1 MAEKLTITIDGKA
14 CECEKGEYLYD
25 VALRNGIFIPVLCR
39 SDAFPE
45 HRACCRVCIVEVVE
59 RGWSKVVTSC
69 IYPVSSEVEVFTQS
83 DKIKEQRAVI
93 FGLLAARA
101 PQAQGVNAMSAA
113 SGSVGK
119 GRFVTLSDERCVL
132 CGLCVQA
139 CDSLGTGAISTVNR
153 GTEKEVDTPYGKAS
167 ADCIG
172 CLSCANVCPTGKIG
186 FYEDEDSR
194 SIWGRVFELVR
205 CERCGA
211 VLGTAEQLRYS
222 ARGHEA
228 PTVCD
233 ECRKERMAEELMRT
247 YRSV

>member
-1 MAEKLTITIDGKA
+1 MAEKLTITIDGTA
-14 CECEKGEYLYD
+14 CECKKGEYLYD

-69 IYPVSSEVEVFTQS
+69 IYPVEREVEVFTQS
-83 DKIKEQRAVI
+83 ERIREERAVI

-101 PQAQGVNAMSAA
+101 PRAEGIGALSAA
-113 SGSVGK
+113 SGSVGR
-119 GRFVTLSDERCVL
+119 GRFVTLPDERCVL

-139 CDSLGTGAISTVNR
+139 CDSLGTGAISTVMR

-186 FYEDEDSR
+186 FFEDDDSR
-194 SIWGRVFELVR
+194 SIWGRVFELAR
-205 CERCGA
+205 CDSCGA
-211 VLGTAEQLRYS
+211 VLGTPQQLAYS
-222 ARGHEA
+222 TRGHDSC
-228 PTVCD
+228 TQCD
-233 ECRKERMAEELMRT
+233 ECRRQQMADELMRT
-247 YRSV
+247 YRNV